1 MKKVATIIYIII
13 VVAIVGGLV
22 ALAFTY
28 KDQVKDYLGASSTKE
43 DKLTFTA
50 DKVKGKTFT
59 KKDDGV
65 NIYENEYLT
74 LYASSRADVYAI
86 TYKDSENGNIEVE
99 KSLKSEDGYSF
110 KYLICL
116 NGASG
121 VWNLTNNTS
130 STQNVDI
137 YFTIADGA
145 GLKVKDDLYY
155 AKSGAI
161 NVTDTEICI
170 YDKSGQALNLNGDTK
185 SSKRILGMPYKV
197 SFVLDAKQ
205 SVTLSSSNNRLALY
219 AINFRA

>member
-1 MKKVATIIYIII
+1 MKKVAIIIYIIL
-13 VVAIVGGLV
+13 VVAIVGALV
-22 ALAFTY
+22 AIGVTY
-28 KDQVKDYLGASSTKE
+28 KDEVKDFFGTLPSKE
-43 DKLTFTA
+43 DKLTFIA
-50 DKVKGKTFT
+50 EKVKDKTFK

-65 NIYENEYLT
+65 NIYESEDLI

-99 KSLKSEDGYSF
+99 ESLKSEDGYSF

-121 VWNLTNNTS
+121 VWNLTNNTNK
-130 STQNVDI
+130 TQNVDV

-161 NVTDTEICI
+161 NVTDTEIFI
-170 YDKSGQALNLNGDTK
+170 YDTKGDAINLNGDTK
-185 SSKRILGMPYKV
+185 STKRILGMPYKV

>member
-1 MKKVATIIYIII
+1 MKKIGTVIYII
-13 VVAIVGGLV
+13 VVVVIVGVLV
-22 ALAFTY
+22 ALALTY
-28 KDQVKDYLGASSTKE
+28 KDEVQGILGNSSTKE
-43 DKLTFTA
+43 DKLTFIA
-50 DKVKGKTFT
+50 ERVKDKTFT
-59 KKDDGV
+59 KKTDGV
-65 NIYENEYLT
+65 NIYENEYLS
-74 LYASSRADVYAI
+74 LYSSSRADVYAI

-130 STQNVDI
+130 STQTVDV
-137 YFTIADGA
+137 YFTVTDGA
-145 GLKVKDDLYY
+145 GLTTKDDLYY

-170 YDKSGQALNLNGDTK
+170 YDTNGQALNLKGDAK

-205 SVTLSSSNNRLALY
+205 SVTLSSSSNRLALY
-219 AINFRA
+219 AINFTT